1 MDQWKMFK
9 DYWRMILAGA
19 VLLVLLI
26 IWFAPFSQDQGTNW
40 DDMTDAAGQ
49 SSEMVAGEKN
59 LEDSSQAES
68 NEIVIDIKGQVRQPG
83 IYRLKTGA
91 RMYELIEQAGGL
103 TEDALE
109 TAINLA
115 QVLQDQQ
122 MVLIL
127 HKDES
132 HLLELPQQS
141 DVAHDDTANALID
154 LNQADASQLQTLP
167 GIGAKKAEAIIQYR
181 EEHGFFKTIDEITKV
196 TGIGDKTFD
205 ALKELITVG

>member
-40 DDMTDAAGQ
+40 DYMTDAAGQ
-49 SSEMVAGEKN
+49 SSEMVEGEGV
-59 LEDSSQAES
+59 LEDSSQTES

-205 ALKELITVG
+205 ALKELITVS

>member
-40 DDMTDAAGQ
+40 HYMTDAAGQ
-49 SSEMVAGEKN
+49 SSEMVTGEGV
-59 LEDSSQAES
+59 LEVSSQTES

-196 TGIGDKTFD
+196 TGIGDKTFE
-205 ALKELITVG
+205 ALKELLTVG

>member
-1 MDQWKMFK
+1 MDLWKMFK

-26 IWFAPFSQDQGTNW
+26 IWFTPFSQDQGTNW
-40 DDMTDAAGQ
+40 DYMTDAAGQ
-49 SSEMVAGEKN
+49 SSEMVEAEGV
-59 LEDSSQAES
+59 LEDSSQTES

>member
-40 DDMTDAAGQ
+40 DYMTDAAGQ
-49 SSEMVAGEKN
+49 SSEMVTGEGV
-59 LEDSSQAES
+59 LEDSSQTES

-205 ALKELITVG
+205 ALKELITVS